1 MKEKFRKSQKPDS
14 AYPPIENILHPIGQN
29 IRYYRNRLG
38 ATIEEIAFYAEMEA
52 SHLGEIERGV
62 YNLHVY
68 TLYKI
73 AQALLIPI
81 TALFSPTPSQKE
93 KDPLSQEDPF
103 PDQLEQKLSCYRDC
117 LLHLN
122 PIQRKYYTQAIDNIF
137 RAAFAGNLPSTALQ
151 STPSGRTA
159 KEVTTV

>member
-1 MKEKFRKSQKPDS
+1 MKEKFRKSQRPDS

-93 KDPLSQEDPF
+93 KDPLPQENPLPDL
-103 PDQLEQKLSCYRDC
+103 DQLEQKLSCYRDC
-117 LLHLN
+117 LLHLS

-137 RAAFAGNLPSTALQ
+137 RAAFAGNLPSTD
-151 STPSGRTA
+151 